1 MTMIAELEQVLDD
14 ARDEVTRL
22 EGVAAALPARIAAA
36 GQARDREA
44 LAALRLERDRLPDQ
58 LIDARL
64 AALDA
69 QDKLL
74 DAMIA
79 DGLGA
84 LEALKPRRQDA
95 AAAFEAAKAQLD
107 AVQGEVYRVTSRLD
121 SLRMQRNGV
130 RGKTE
135 SLMAE
140 MMRSAQMAGAVPV
153 YTTQH
158 LHR

>member
-1 MTMIAELEQVLDD
+1 MTTIVELEKTLDD
-14 ARDEVTRL
+14 ARAEVARL
-22 EGVAAALPARIAAA
+22 ERIETTLPERIIRA
-36 GQARDREA
+36 GRERDRDS
-44 LAALRLERDRLPDQ
+44 LAALRLERERLPDQ
-58 LIDARL
+58 LVDARL

-95 AAAFEAAKAQLD
+95 AAVFEAAKAQLD
-107 AVQGEVYRVTSRLD
+107 AVQGEVYRVTARLD
-121 SLRMQRNGV
+121 SLRMQRNGI

-135 SLMAE
+135 GLMAE